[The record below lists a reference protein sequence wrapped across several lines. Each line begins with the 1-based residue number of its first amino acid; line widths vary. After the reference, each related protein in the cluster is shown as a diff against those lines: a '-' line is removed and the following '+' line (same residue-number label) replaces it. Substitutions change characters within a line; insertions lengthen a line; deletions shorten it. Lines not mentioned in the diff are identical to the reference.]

1 MQLVRRFP
9 VFALLCSLAVLLCEL
24 VSRPYTT
31 MGVGD
36 DGPYIL
42 MAQTLAKTGHLAYN
56 GWEAAMIA
64 SQLYLAEALIHF
76 FGFSFTIVRSSTLLI
91 AMSLAFLLQRALVR
105 ARISERNATLGTL
118 AFVLSPLYLM
128 LSVTFMS
135 DITGLFAIVVC
146 LYGCLRALQASTQRS
161 VILWLFFAVTAN
173 VVFGTSR
180 QIAWLGTL
188 VMVPSTLWLL

>member
-1 MQLVRRFP
+1 LQLVRRFP

-91 AMSLAFLLQRALVR
+91 AMSLAFLLPS
-105 ARISERNATLGTL
+105 SEPASPSATPRSAPSRLYFRRSTSC
-118 AFVLSPLYLM
+118 FPSP
-128 LSVTFMS
+128 S
-135 DITGLFAIVVC
+135 
-146 LYGCLRALQASTQRS
+146 
-161 VILWLFFAVTAN
+161 
-173 VVFGTSR
+173 
-180 QIAWLGTL
+180 
-188 VMVPSTLWLL
+188 